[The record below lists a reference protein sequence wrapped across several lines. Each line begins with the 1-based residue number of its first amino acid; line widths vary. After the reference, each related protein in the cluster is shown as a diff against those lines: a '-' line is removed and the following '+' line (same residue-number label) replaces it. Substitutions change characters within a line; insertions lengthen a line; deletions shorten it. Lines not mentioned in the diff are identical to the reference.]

1 MRIALLTCDQPWQR
15 TLAARLAAR
24 HELALI
30 VIDQHLALLS
40 RLRSLLAGV
49 GRKPTDLLRK
59 LRDKARVRSI
69 ERRDAEI
76 YDAFFATRGAPSFAV
91 SARRV
96 IEAADINSDGIA
108 QAIRT
113 AAPAAV
119 VVSGTRLLRSPVVD
133 LEPALGLINL
143 HTGLSPYY
151 RGGPC
156 TFWTLYNEEPE
167 YAGAT
172 VHHLSKGI
180 DSGDILLSA
189 QAALEEGDGVASLD
203 CKVVAL
209 GHGLVLRALDLL
221 EQGRAPRVRQWEK
234 GKLFLYRYFT
244 SDARLD
250 LEHRLQEGL
259 VRRCLE
265 RLRREPSV
273 VRTVG
278 A

>member
-15 TLAARLAAR
+15 TLAARLALR
-24 HELALI
+24 HQLALI
-30 VIDQHLALLS
+30 VIDQHLALSS
-40 RLRSLLAGV
+40 RVRSFLAGA
-49 GRKPTDLLRK
+49 GRNPTALLRK

-69 ERRDAEI
+69 ERRDVEI
-76 YDAFFATRGAPSFAV
+76 YDSFFDRCGAPPFEV
-91 SARRV
+91 SGCGV
-96 IEAADINSDGIA
+96 IEARDINSDGIA

-113 AAPAAV
+113 AAPDAV

-133 LEPALGLINL
+133 LEPPLGLINL

-189 QAALEEGDGVASLD
+189 QAELEDGDGVASLD
-203 CKVVAL
+203 CKVVDM
-209 GHGLVLRALDLL
+209 GHGLVLRALELL
-221 EQGRAPRVRQWEK
+221 EQGRAPRVGQWEK
-234 GKLFLYRYFT
+234 GRLFLYKHFT
-244 SDARLD
+244 AEARLN
-250 LEHRLQEGL
+250 LERRLHGGL
-259 VRRCLE
+259 VRRCLD
-265 RLRREPSV
+265 RLKREPPV
-273 VRTVG
+273 VRTVS